1 MALVAAPP
9 MMRPQQPHQALAALW
24 PDAPVAV
31 AAAAARPTSTST
43 STSASASASAST
55 SAPSA
60 PSAPRRS
67 GVLKLIRNDYWQ
79 KHHDAQ
85 LKQRHAI
92 AKHRSK
98 EAVVR
103 EAMQKE
109 AARAKQDARDKRVT
123 ADDAFAEKCRRE
135 KPKPVAQLAEHRIKA
150 VLADKDP
157 ATGRPKPKKTDAER
171 LVEACSAAQILAK
184 LTYPTISI
192 EVEHASQASKDL
204 EITTENRQEEMMK
217 ALSVPGARVQLAKAR
232 QRFARARAQE
242 REAELAAAAEGSRA
256 WAQMQAQAQAQ
267 AQAQGPR

>member
-24 PDAPVAV
+24 PDALVAA
-31 AAAAARPTSTST
+31 AAAAARPTSTS
-43 STSASASASAST
+43 ASAST
-55 SAPSA
+55 SAPSTPSA

-123 ADDAFAEKCRRE
+123 TDDAFAEKCRRE
-135 KPKPVAQLAEHRIKA
+135 KPKPVMQLAEHRIKA

-184 LTYPTISI
+184 LTYPTLPI

-217 ALSVPGARVQLAKAR
+217 ALSVPGVRVQLAKAR

-242 REAELAAAAEGSRA
+242 REAELAAA
-256 WAQMQAQAQAQ
+256 QAQAQAQ
-267 AQAQGPR
+267 ARGPR